1 MERAIRRAMI
11 ARENSGRSVVNDFP
25 EVGKIVEIGATR
37 KMIADNEWS
46 HYTLNKAA
54 MQSIGHACPPPSAN
68 HQGIFAA
75 WRQARARE
83 TQRRAAPPKKIS
95 FDRRKFA
102 PYLERLGSD
111 KEIEDLFLEFLQQ
124 QVS

>member
-1 MERAIRRAMI
+1 MI

-25 EVGKIVEIGATR
+25 EVGKIVEIGAT
-37 KMIADNEWS
+37 KKIIADNEWPR
-46 HYTLNKAA
+46 YTLNKAA
-54 MQSIGHACPPPSAN
+54 MQSIVHTCPPPSAN
-68 HQGIFAA
+68 HQDIFAA

-83 TQRRAAPPKKIS
+83 TQRRAAQPKKIS

-111 KEIEDLFLEFLQQ
+111 KEIEELFLEFLRQR
-124 QVS
+124 VN

>member
-25 EVGKIVEIGATR
+25 EVGKIVEIGATK
-37 KMIADNEWS
+37 KMIVDNEWPR
-46 HYTLNKAA
+46 YTLNKAA
-54 MQSIGHACPPPSAN
+54 MQSIVHTCPPPSAN
-68 HQGIFAA
+68 HQDIFAA

-83 TQRRAAPPKKIS
+83 TQRRAALPKKIS

-111 KEIEDLFLEFLQQ
+111 KEIEELFLEFLRQR
-124 QVS
+124 VN